1 MVGLAALALLTVT
14 PIDQA
19 FDSMYN
25 SDFSAAQRT
34 LNGYIAEQPEDP
46 LGYCVR
52 AAAYLFGELDR
63 LLILDGEFFADDKR
77 IAEKKKLR
85 ADPNIRN
92 LFYQAVADAE
102 ARAKRQ
108 LAANPNDRNALFALC
123 ISSAVVSDYLSLLHQ
138 L

>member
-1 MVGLAALALLTVT
+1 MVALAALALLTVT

-63 LLILDGEFFADDKR
+63 LLILDGRWTDTLQD
-77 IAEKKKLR
+77 L
-85 ADPNIRN
+85 
-92 LFYQAVADAE
+92 YDAAGYVE
-102 ARAKRQ
+102 AGTASNCDAMDVT
-108 LAANPNDRNALFALC
+108 LAPPYAWRD
-123 ISSAVVSDYLSLLHQ
+123 
-138 L
+138 